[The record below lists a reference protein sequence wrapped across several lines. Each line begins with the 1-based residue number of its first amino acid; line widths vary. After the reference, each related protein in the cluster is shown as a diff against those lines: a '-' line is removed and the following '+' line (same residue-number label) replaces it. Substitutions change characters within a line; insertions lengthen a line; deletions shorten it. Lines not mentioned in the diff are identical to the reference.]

1 MKTKNSTSPTT
12 VSDADLDDVSG
23 GRSFGEGINGPL
35 KAKFASFVYDED
47 GNLARKTLIAP
58 ASGGGSVAGGYPTG
72 NSYTFDEII
81 DGEYVKTTYQ
91 VE

>member
-23 GRSFGEGINGPL
+23 GRSLGEVLNGPL
-35 KAKFASFVYDED
+35 KANHATFVYDED
-47 GNLARKTLIAP
+47 GNITRKTLIAP
-58 ASGGGSVAGGYPTG
+58 ASGGGSVAGGYPTS